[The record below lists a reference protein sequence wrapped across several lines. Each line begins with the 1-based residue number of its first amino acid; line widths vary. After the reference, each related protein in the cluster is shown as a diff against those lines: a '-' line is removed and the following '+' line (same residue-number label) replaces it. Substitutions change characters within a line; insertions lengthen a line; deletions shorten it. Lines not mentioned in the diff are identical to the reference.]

1 MANSSLSVAQLSSLT
16 NAEERALHLLG
27 QGIIPEQAAMASGLS
42 ASRISQLLSQESF
55 AARVAELRFESLSK
69 HNDRDAAYDSLEDE
83 LLTRMKD
90 CLPLMVR
97 PNEILRAIQTINAA
111 KRRGSSAPS
120 SITEQHTVINLI
132 LPTQI
137 LTQFALNPQNQVV
150 SIQSESDNNS
160 SNQSLLTIQ
169 SGSLLNQIKS
179 KQQEAASNVQ
189 LISDAKSIQARG
201 ARFQADDF

>member
-1 MANSSLSVAQLSSLT
+1 MANSNLSTAQLSNLT

-55 AARVAELRFESLSK
+55 AARVAELRFEALSK

-83 LLTRMKD
+83 LLARMKD

-111 KRRGSSAPS
+111 KRRGSSAPQ

-179 KQQEAASNVQ
+179 KQQEASNVQ
-189 LISDAKSIQARG
+189 LISDAKSIQKHG

>member
-1 MANSSLSVAQLSSLT
+1 
-16 NAEERALHLLG
+16 
-27 QGIIPEQAAMASGLS
+27 MASGLS

>member
-1 MANSSLSVAQLSSLT
+1 MANSNLSVAQLSSLT

-55 AARVAELRFESLSK
+55 AARVAELRFEALSK

-83 LLTRMKD
+83 LLARMKD

-111 KRRGSSAPS
+111 KRRGSSAPQ

-179 KQQEAASNVQ
+179 KQQEASNVQ
-189 LISDAKSIQARG
+189 LISDAKSIQKHG